1 MSQAT
6 SRSCPT
12 CGTQVPGGQR
22 FCSNCGTDLSRVE
35 AASQYGGPPQ
45 QNFPRGQQ
53 VSPYTQSPYGQQ
65 QQPQFQYQP
74 QYQQPQQSP
83 QPRRGIAGWLVL
95 LLIILLALLI
105 GGSGLTY
112 YVAVYQPGQVRTQAT
127 ATAQRATNTA
137 QTQANATATAQVQA
151 QVNATATTQA
161 QVQATSTALQTVY
174 TQATSGTPVLND
186 SLASNSASRW
196 SEYANGGGSCA
207 FKGGKLHASGNASCF
222 ARATNFSDFAYQ
234 VQMTF
239 VRGDGIGGIIFRF
252 NNTSQ
257 NFYFF
262 IVSPEG
268 SYTFFSGHADQS
280 GGLILKAI
288 QSASTPAIKTGL
300 NQSNQLAVA
309 ARGSKMYLY
318 INQQWVYLVTDS
330 SSRSGMIGVVC
341 LKFGGASE
349 LAFSDAQVWKL

>member
-1 MSQAT
+1 MSQT
-6 SRSCPT
+6 TGRPCPT

-22 FCSNCGTDLSRVE
+22 ICSNCGTDLSRVE
-35 AASQYGGPPQ
+35 AASQYGGPQQ
-45 QNFPRGQQ
+45 QNLSQGQQ
-53 VSPYTQSPYGQQ
+53 VSPNTQSPYGQQ

-95 LLIILLALLI
+95 LLIIILALLI

-112 YVAVYQPGQVRTQAT
+112 YVAVYHPGQVRTQAT
-127 ATAQRATNTA
+127 ATAQKATNTA
-137 QTQANATATAQVQA
+137 QTQTNATATAQVQA

-161 QVQATSTALQTVY
+161 QAQATSTALQTVY
-174 TQATSGTPVLND
+174 MQATSGTPVLND

-196 SEYANGGGSCA
+196 SESTSGLGSCA
-207 FKGGKLHASGNASCF
+207 FKGGKLHASGSSTCF
-222 ARATNFSDFAYQ
+222 ALATNFSDFAYQ

-239 VRGDGIGGIIFRF
+239 VKGSGIGGIVFRF
-252 NNTSQ
+252 NNASQ

-262 IVSPEG
+262 TVSPDG
-268 SYTFFSGHADQS
+268 SYMFFSGHADQS
-280 GGLILKAI
+280 GGLILKVLMNAP
-288 QSASTPAIKTGL
+288 TPAIKTGL
-300 NQSNQLAVA
+300 NQLNQLAVV

-318 INQQWVYLVTDS
+318 INQQYVDLVTDS
-330 SSRSGMIGVVC
+330 SSSSGMIGVVC
-341 LKFGGASE
+341 LKFGGVPE

>member
-65 QQPQFQYQP
+65 QQPQ
-74 QYQQPQQSP
+74 QSP

-137 QTQANATATAQVQA
+137 QTQTNATATAQVQA

-161 QVQATSTALQTVY
+161 
-174 TQATSGTPVLND
+174 
-186 SLASNSASRW
+186 
-196 SEYANGGGSCA
+196 
-207 FKGGKLHASGNASCF
+207 
-222 ARATNFSDFAYQ
+222 
-234 VQMTF
+234 
-239 VRGDGIGGIIFRF
+239 
-252 NNTSQ
+252 
-257 NFYFF
+257 
-262 IVSPEG
+262 
-268 SYTFFSGHADQS
+268 
-280 GGLILKAI
+280 
-288 QSASTPAIKTGL
+288 
-300 NQSNQLAVA
+300 
-309 ARGSKMYLY
+309 
-318 INQQWVYLVTDS
+318 
-330 SSRSGMIGVVC
+330 
-341 LKFGGASE
+341 
-349 LAFSDAQVWKL
+349 